1 MPLTLKLISNSYVSR
16 GSSYGI
22 SSLIGIDALHPV
34 LREGKIISSKNIS
47 DSLSHI
53 NFVSFSGQ
61 VNSQLF
67 FNFNWISLYLLEYDA

>member
-1 MPLTLKLISNSYVSR
+1 MTLKLISILYVSR

-22 SSLIGIDALHPV
+22 SSLIGIDALHPG
-34 LREGKIISSKNIS
+34 LRVGKIISSKNMS

-67 FNFNWISLYLLEYDA
+67 FIFNLISSYSLEHET